1 MDVNSKQRRRHSA
14 EFKAQVL
21 AACAE
26 PGASVAVVAL
36 SFQLNDNL
44 VHQWRRGRG
53 ASPASSAMSTTVAE
67 SAPQFIALSLPPLP
81 PPSAPAIVAVA
92 AVAAEEIRL
101 EFKRGAIGVSVCD
114 PSRRLQIA
122 QHGFARC
129 CVDPHRRAVAMH
141 EASGHALRCRAAAF
155 SQSRTCKFRA
165 NTL

>member
-1 MDVNSKQRRRHSA
+1 MDVNPKQRRRHSA

-26 PGASVAVVAL
+26 PGASVAAVAL

-53 ASPASSAMSTTVAE
+53 ARPAPLATPRTVAE
-67 SAPQFIALSLPPLP
+67 SAPQFISLSLPPLP

-101 EFKRGAIGVSVCD
+101 EFKRGAIGVSV
-114 PSRRLQIA
+114 
-122 QHGFARC
+122 
-129 CVDPHRRAVAMH
+129 
-141 EASGHALRCRAAAF
+141 
-155 SQSRTCKFRA
+155 T
-165 NTL
+165 